1 MNIFLALAIYSVNF
15 SSEFPTQAEY
25 VPLIS
30 VYLMLGILY
39 TFCILVWFIFKEV
52 IAQRREELPGWM
64 TTVALS
70 IRPHVRAKPIKRTS
84 KVSLKKD
91 GETEKEV
98 TAVELEA
105 MAKRNEERSR
115 KEKTENLWTLN
126 MLVFWIF
133 LFIYIVSY
141 CAIWTRIIS

>member
-39 TFCILVWFIFKEV
+39 TFCILVWFIFKEM

-64 TTVALS
+64 TTIALI
-70 IRPHVRAKPIKRTS
+70 IRPHVRAKPTKR

-91 GETEKEV
+91 GETETDEEM
-98 TAVELEA
+98 TA
-105 MAKRNEERSR
+105 EERKR
-115 KEKTENLWTLN
+115 KEKTENLWALN
-126 MLVFWIF
+126 MLVFFIF

-141 CAIWTRIIS
+141 CAIWIRIIS